1 VRHDAVIGALILTT
15 ALATSAGAQGQPGV
29 MLPRQDRPAPGT
41 VVPLPADLDVGM
53 FMVEPLEMGAAIE
66 NQPYS
71 ADIVNEVV
79 QELPDGNRIE
89 RRTMGS
95 VARDSRGRVRREQPL
110 TAVGPV
116 VPRGDTRMVTISDP
130 VTRVHYSLD
139 SGRKVA
145 TRSRPPQSGT
155 ANARGAIE
163 KGPGAPAQAAPLDAR
178 TEPLGEK
185 EYEGIRVN
193 GTRTIATIPAG
204 AVGNLH
210 PIDVVSERWYS
221 DELRVVV
228 FSRRVDP
235 RYGETIY
242 SLRNVMRVEPDA
254 SLFQVPVDY
263 TVQDVRP
270 R

>member
-1 VRHDAVIGALILTT
+1 
-15 ALATSAGAQGQPGV
+15 
-29 MLPRQDRPAPGT
+29 
-41 VVPLPADLDVGM
+41 
-53 FMVEPLEMGAAIE
+53 
-66 NQPYS
+66 
-71 ADIVNEVV
+71 
-79 QELPDGNRIE
+79 
-89 RRTMGS
+89 
-95 VARDSRGRVRREQPL
+95 
-110 TAVGPV
+110 
-116 VPRGDTRMVTISDP
+116 MVTISDP
-130 VTRVHYSLD
+130 VTGVHYSLD

-145 TRSRPPQSGT
+145 TRSRPPQSRA
-155 ANARGAIE
+155 ANARGAID
-163 KGPGAPAQAAPLDAR
+163 KGPGAPAQAEPLDAR

-193 GTRTIATIPAG
+193 GTRTIGTIPAG

-254 SLFQVPVDY
+254 SLFQVPGDY
-263 TVQDVRP
+263 AVQDVRP